1 MGLISSKNK
10 NNTFNPKELNRK
22 QLQQQ
27 NLIFIVIAIIIII
40 ALIGVVGYFINFV
53 VAQMNLIFQSAK
65 ETNVNLEGF
74 DLKGFNEI
82 KEKIK
87 ITGEELEKL
96 LEEVNKNATT
106 TAPLVNEEV
115 SSSTVSTSTPAEIK
129 EGSSGTSTLEINQSA
144 TSTPT
149 ATPSKPTIKPTP
161 TATISPSATPKSTP
175 SPTPTNSP
183 SPTAASPTP
192 SPTPTS

>member
-1 MGLISSKNK
+1 
-10 NNTFNPKELNRK
+10 
-22 QLQQQ
+22 
-27 NLIFIVIAIIIII
+27 LIFIVIAIIIII

-115 SSSTVSTSTPAEIK
+115 SSSTVLPQLQLKLKKIK
-129 EGSSGTSTLEINQSA
+129 RTSTLEINQSA
-144 TSTPT
+144 LTPQLPFKT
-149 ATPSKPTIKPTP
+149 HHKRLDCT
-161 TATISPSATPKSTP
+161 
-175 SPTPTNSP
+175 
-183 SPTAASPTP
+183 
-192 SPTPTS
+192 

>member
-87 ITGEELEKL
+87 IIGEELEKL

-115 SSSTVSTSTPAEIK
+115 SNSTVSTSTPAEIK

-149 ATPSKPTIKPTP
+149 A
-161 TATISPSATPKSTP
+161 SP
-175 SPTPTNSP
+175 
-183 SPTAASPTP
+183 
-192 SPTPTS
+192 